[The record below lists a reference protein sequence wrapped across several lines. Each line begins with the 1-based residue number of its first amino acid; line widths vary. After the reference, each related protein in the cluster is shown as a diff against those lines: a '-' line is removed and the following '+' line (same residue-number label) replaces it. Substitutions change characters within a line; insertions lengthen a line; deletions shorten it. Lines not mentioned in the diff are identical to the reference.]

1 MIMKKI
7 SLIGISLISGLFA
20 MAQTDAVKQ
29 ADHILKSFNPDYAKA
44 KEVIVP
50 ALTDPE
56 TAETMM
62 AWYLAGK
69 ANFGIFEAGYAQE
82 SIGNFLDDTQKKVVG
97 HALIDAYNQYYKAM
111 HLDSIPNEKGKIKPK
126 KSKEMIKELVGKYPT
141 KLKDAGILLFKA
153 QDFNGAYDAW
163 EIYAE
168 LPNDPRLGKEAPK
181 ADSDSILGWAC
192 YFQGAA
198 MLLAGKDGDL
208 NKALKKM
215 RQAEA
220 YGYVPMD
227 VYLHGM
233 EAARMLNDTTAM
245 LEFAQKGYD
254 KFGTKE
260 INFVGQLINAKIVKN
275 EYDDCLRM
283 IDEAIAST
291 EADNIPILSQL
302 YTVKGNL
309 LDQQEKYA
317 EAEKCFDMSI
327 KYDEKNAKA
336 YFDKARMIYN
346 AAVRLDEEANNAQS
360 PEVKN
365 MLLNAAE
372 YFEKSYNLDEINM
385 TQIPNI
391 LYRLYYRLG
400 AGYEDKA
407 DMWKNM

>member
-7 SLIGISLISGLFA
+7 SLIGLSLISGLFV
-20 MAQTDAVKQ
+20 MAQIDAVKQ
-29 ADHILKSFNPDYAKA
+29 AEHILKSSNPDYAKA
-44 KEVIVP
+44 KEVITP
-50 ALTDPE
+50 ALTNPE
-56 TAETMM
+56 TAEIMM
-62 AWYLAGK
+62 PWYLAGK
-69 ANFGIFEAGYAQE
+69 ANVGIYEAGLMQE
-82 SIGNFLDDTQKKVVG
+82 SLGTPMTNDQKIVAG
-97 HALIDAYNQYYKAM
+97 HALIDAYNQYITAM

-126 KSKEMIKELVGKYPT
+126 KAKEMIKEIAGLYPQFRN
-141 KLKDAGILLFKA
+141 AGVYLIQA
-153 QDFNGAYDAW
+153 QDYNGAYDAW

-168 LPNDPRLGKEAPK
+168 LPNDAHLGKEAPK
-181 ADSDSILGWAC
+181 ADPDSILGWAC
-192 YFQGAA
+192 FYQGAS
-198 MLLAGKDGDL
+198 MLAAKDGDP

-227 VYLHGM
+227 VYLYGM
-233 EAARMLNDTTAM
+233 EAARLLNDTTSM
-245 LEFAQKGYD
+245 LEYAQKGYD

-260 INFVGQLINAKIVKN
+260 INFVGQLINAKIAKN
-275 EYDDCLRM
+275 EYDDCFRM
-283 IDEAIAST
+283 IDEAIANT
-291 EADNIPILSQL
+291 ATDNAPIMSQL

-309 LDQQEKYA
+309 LDQQEKYG